1 MAHANDG
8 NRPIADVVQTLRMA
22 DMEINNQEQVVGT
35 PDQPYWFQVIFEDVN
50 FACGVIKASLVA
62 PSYTA

>member
-1 MAHANDG
+1 
-8 NRPIADVVQTLRMA
+8 
-22 DMEINNQEQVVGT
+22 MEINNQEQVVGT